1 MKPIPNLATPE
12 TPAAFVFGYMY
23 PQQNQLWVIQ
33 KYWPEGTLNKVQLI
47 VGPSPSPNPAP
58 ACKCSERRPPTP
70 LPTGTASRPLPSHH
84 PPRPAPEGV
93 PEMARLLNGPSL
105 ERGRRERHPR
115 VGASD
120 VGYLIA
126 AASLTTAPPCVSP
139 QVGARDVGLLDR
151 GRLAWDPAQ
160 ARRELPGLI
169 ASDCI

>member
-70 LPTGTASRPLPSHH
+70 LPTGTASRPLSSHH

-120 VGYLIA
+120 VG
-126 AASLTTAPPCVSP
+126 
-139 QVGARDVGLLDR
+139 LLDR
-151 GRLAWDPAQ
+151 GRLAHHGAPL
-160 ARRELPGLI
+160 RLPTGGCKRCGATRSRPPRLG
-169 ASDCI
+169 SSTSSSRTSRSECI